1 MGLIIV
7 NAIIK
12 EMCNMQILLLNRLIL
27 FVLLSVIKSL
37 FRGCTVVYFTLS
49 GTVVYFALSV
59 LLSVL

>member
-12 EMCNMQILLLNRLIL
+12 EMCNTQILLLSGLIL

-37 FRGCTVVYFTLS
+37 FRGCTAVYFTLS
-49 GTVVYFALSV
+49 GIVVYFALSV